1 MNISKFNK
9 LYQYEYILVKI
20 EDTTFE
26 VVFDD
31 LEVCVNMLGD
41 LNIKS
46 HREISEDEVE
56 IVLESSDKIHQA
68 QIYLEMVGK
77 YYDEFGV
84 GDLKDVYKMFDEYH
98 VSEFIKTQYNK
109 LKALSADDI
118 FDLIDNYL
126 EESKMLD
133 DIDLALIQ
141 GEAPENNMAN

>member
-9 LYQYEYILVKI
+9 LYQYEYVLVKI

-68 QIYLEMVGK
+68 QLYLEMVGK

-98 VSEFIKTQYNK
+98 VSEFIKTQYTK
-109 LKALSADDI
+109 IKSLSSEEI
-118 FDLIDNYL
+118 FDLIDDYL
-126 EESKMLD
+126 EEYKMLD

-141 GEAPENNMAN
+141 GGLPESKTVN